1 MHHGQVAVRKPLA
14 YVPAWRPDA
23 PYGQPQPQPQQQQ
36 QQQQQPSRASQSLSQ
51 NHAHSAQ
58 KPPGLLLAAG
68 LGSESDE
75 AAASGGARSGGG
87 GGGGGLSP
95 AWTDDSQT
103 QLLEAGDRA
112 VDDDGE
118 YAAAKH
124 APQTT
129 TASTTATTATRTSD
143 WIQADSAADAAASS
157 AALGGAETS
166 AGTAGSTAPHGAR
179 SGPLWTVP
187 AAASAGIAS
196 QLLDGLEPRSAA
208 TPLWGQALSDDAA
221 SLASE
226 SMHGDGG
233 RAEGASPS
241 SPTTILLRSG
251 EADGQT
257 GTGDDDG
264 GGGESDGGGEKSVAW
279 RVSFTEWEEQR
290 QAEREKE
297 AARAKQ
303 LGARHIPLHLPSC
316 LTAWLPGAF
325 FVLAMP

>member
-23 PYGQPQPQPQQQQ
+23 PYGQPQPQPQ

-75 AAASGGARSGGG
+75 AAASGGARSGG

-226 SMHGDGG
+226 GMHGDGG
-233 RAEGASPS
+233 CAEGGLS

-257 GTGDDDG
+257 GTGDDD

-303 LGARHIPLHLPSC
+303 LGARHTPLHLPSC
-316 LTAWLPGAF
+316 LTAWRPGAF
-325 FVLAMP
+325 FVVAMPWTR